1 MEIEEEVSKHHER
14 RSEATFYYSEQ
25 SLSCLEKRE
34 GGGEYVEDT
43 QYTQRERE
51 RERERVKIS
60 IKEEKDISSYLHQ
73 RSPGRLDRAAAG
85 PFPARRLH
93 L

>member
-14 RSEATFYYSEQ
+14 RSEATFYYSVQ

-43 QYTQRERE
+43 QYTQREGE
-51 RERERVKIS
+51 
-60 IKEEKDISSYLHQ
+60 
-73 RSPGRLDRAAAG
+73 
-85 PFPARRLH
+85 
-93 L
+93 